1 MSGWRPISFTPGG
14 NRWWVALL
22 QNISCLLQNLPSLL
36 SASLA
41 KILLKYSLMP
51 LLAMIVRLLFVSHN
65 IVNLLFLIITP
76 DCSGASRCSWS
87 SCREGCTRDLWECRH
102 VYVEYTP
109 HTRDAAPPAPVA
121 DTETRE
127 HERPRPSSPSSRVAV
142 LQINIRGCGYPP
154 GQLASDWL
162 CPCHVTL
169 N

>member
-1 MSGWRPISFTPGG
+1 MSGWRPILFTPGG
-14 NRWWVALL
+14 NRWQVALL
-22 QNISCLLQNLPSLL
+22 QNISYLLQNLPSLL

-65 IVNLLFLIITP
+65 IVNLFFLIITP